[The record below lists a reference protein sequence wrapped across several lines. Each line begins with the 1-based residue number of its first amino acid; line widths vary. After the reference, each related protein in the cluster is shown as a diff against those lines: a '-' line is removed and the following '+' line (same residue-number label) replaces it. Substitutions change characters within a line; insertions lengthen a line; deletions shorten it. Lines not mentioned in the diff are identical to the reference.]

1 MAKPLLVPLIMIG
14 FQKLNVIPVAI
25 SYEYDPCIRQKVD
38 EIHAKRNGLDYKK
51 SKFEDLDSIVK
62 GFLDYKGRVK
72 VTFGHKISQNF
83 DSVEDLAI
91 EVDRQIHNNYCLFP
105 SNIIAW
111 ALSNPDE
118 QKVID
123 KLKKLWPRENWN
135 HSEEKFLVHLQD
147 FSDDLREIAVGIYA
161 EPVTSRLM
169 YK

>member
-1 MAKPLLVPLIMIG
+1 
-14 FQKLNVIPVAI
+14 
-25 SYEYDPCIRQKVD
+25 
-38 EIHAKRNGLDYKK
+38 
-51 SKFEDLDSIVK
+51 
-62 GFLDYKGRVK
+62 
-72 VTFGHKISQNF
+72 
-83 DSVEDLAI
+83 
-91 EVDRQIHNNYCLFP
+91 
-105 SNIIAW
+105 NIIAW